1 MHFAA
6 ELNAAARV
14 DDNWA
19 LFGDSVM
26 AESYSIHSSRITFA
40 QIKAWIDVK
49 DYALILLED
58 ACELKAALL
67 ILTDT
72 FRLASASTMTA
83 T

>member
-1 MHFAA
+1 MTTLVTSTGSGKLIASQGYNPDPRSFEWQVGPFVSPSMHFAA

-40 QIKAWIDVK
+40 QIKA
-49 DYALILLED
+49 
-58 ACELKAALL
+58 
-67 ILTDT
+67 
-72 FRLASASTMTA
+72 
-83 T
+83 